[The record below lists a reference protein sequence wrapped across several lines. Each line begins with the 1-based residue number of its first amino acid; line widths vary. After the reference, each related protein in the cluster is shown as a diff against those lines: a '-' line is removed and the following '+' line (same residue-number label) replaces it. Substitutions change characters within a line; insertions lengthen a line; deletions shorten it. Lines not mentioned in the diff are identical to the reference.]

1 MKNGESE
8 RGSLAGAGLG
18 TSENIPAPQGV
29 GDRFGLY
36 RGGDGISLGYQG
48 AENRLG
54 KLKLNELHENSPS
67 KKVQMVDDAHHKGHG
82 RRRRRPVDALQLD
95 SEINQEAAKKG
106 GVS

>member
-1 MKNGESE
+1 
-8 RGSLAGAGLG
+8 
-18 TSENIPAPQGV
+18 
-29 GDRFGLY
+29 
-36 RGGDGISLGYQG
+36 
-48 AENRLG
+48 
-54 KLKLNELHENSPS
+54 LKLNELHENSPS